1 MRIIFITKK
10 SIITTIS
17 TILII
22 IITSFSFFTYA
33 HYSNYIYPAKFS
45 DAFVDKITNIYNG
58 NEKVAYLTFDDGP
71 SSSVTPEILDI
82 LKSEGVKATFFVIG
96 KNVEANPD
104 IVKRA
109 YKEGHYIA
117 NHSYSHNN
125 SVLYKNSESFLN
137 EVQITDIAI
146 GKAIGIENYC
156 SHVFRFPN
164 GFMSPSYKSK
174 KLEAAQLLSK
184 MDYAYLDWNCLNNDS
199 IKKYSNAQLLNNLKE
214 SCKNKNTLVI
224 LMHDTKDVNDS
235 SLVLKAS
242 IQYLKSQGYEF
253 KNLYDLLK

>member
-45 DAFVDKITNIYNG
+45 DVFVDKITNIYNG

-184 MDYAYLDWNCLNNDS
+184 IDYAYLDWNCLNNDS